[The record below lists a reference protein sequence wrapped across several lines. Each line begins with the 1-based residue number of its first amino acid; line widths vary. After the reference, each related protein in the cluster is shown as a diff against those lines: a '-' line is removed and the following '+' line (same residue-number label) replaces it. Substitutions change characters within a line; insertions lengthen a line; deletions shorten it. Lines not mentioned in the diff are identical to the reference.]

1 VLKCKSLV
9 EVFDFLILKAIFV
22 TLFHTN
28 LHLNMSQQQSNGS
41 QVTNYQIDDS
51 GFRQRLEDFKASMNR
66 AFHQI
71 DNIDEFCS
79 TRGLPP
85 AVLAELMS
93 TNPMSLCIPTQY
105 GGLNGDVKHNI
116 AVVSAASYE
125 SLALSLTLG
134 INNALFIQ
142 PFAKYGQEAAKVEV
156 FKRFLNNQAMGGLMI
171 TEPDFG
177 SDALNMTTSCTEKD
191 GSYHLKGKKHW
202 AGLTGMADFWILT
215 SRRTSESGSLMRDIE
230 MFVCD
235 VHAKNQNIVVEE
247 YFENLGLYQIP
258 YGRNHID
265 VIIPQE
271 KKLIPKTNGIQMML
285 DLLHRSRFQFPGMAL
300 GFVKRIL
307 DEAITHAKSRLI
319 TNKHLFEYDQ
329 VQHRLSRLQANFT
342 ICSAFCLRSG
352 EIGGVEHDLSPLGL
366 EANITKS
373 VTSDLMQE
381 SAQSLLQLVGAKG
394 YKLNHIAGK
403 SVVDSRPFQIFEGSN
418 DILYNQIAESVLKL
432 MKTAKE
438 KSFYT
443 FLKGYAGRAADR
455 IQELVSFDI
464 EAPFAQRKLVEFG
477 QVMSRIVSLDMVLYL
492 EEKGFRKDLVDNALL
507 VLKQEISS
515 MMNTFHYANTAVVVA
530 DYEEK
535 SFWLD
540 F

>member
-1 VLKCKSLV
+1 ML
-9 EVFDFLILKAIFV
+9 D
-22 TLFHTN
+22 
-28 LHLNMSQQQSNGS
+28 
-41 QVTNYQIDDS
+41 
-51 GFRQRLEDFKASMNR
+51 R
-66 AFHQI
+66 
-71 DNIDEFCS
+71 
-79 TRGLPP
+79 
-85 AVLAELMS
+85 
-93 TNPMSLCIPTQY
+93 
-105 GGLNGDVKHNI
+105 
-116 AVVSAASYE
+116 
-125 SLALSLTLG
+125 
-134 INNALFIQ
+134 
-142 PFAKYGQEAAKVEV
+142 
-156 FKRFLNNQAMGGLMI
+156 
-171 TEPDFG
+171 
-177 SDALNMTTSCTEKD
+177 
-191 GSYHLKGKKHW
+191 KHW
-202 AGLTGMADFWILT
+202 AGLTGMADFWLLT
-215 SRRTSESGSLMRDIE
+215 ARKTTESGSLMRDIE

-235 VHAKNQNIVVEE
+235 VHAPGQNIVVEE

-258 YGRNHID
+258 YGRNILD
-265 VIIPQE
+265 VYIPEE

-307 DEAITHAKSRLI
+307 DEAITHTKSRLVG
-319 TNKHLFEYDQ
+319 NKPLFDYDQ
-329 VQHRLSRLQANFT
+329 VQHRLSRIQANFT
-342 ICSAFCLRSG
+342 ICSAFCNRSG
-352 EIGGVEHDLSPLGL
+352 EIAGVEHDLSTMGL

-394 YKLNHIAGK
+394 YKLNHIAGR

-438 KSFYT
+438 KSLYQ

-455 IQELVSFDI
+455 IQEMVSFDL

-477 QVMSRIVSLDMVLYL
+477 QVISRIVSMDLVLYL
-492 EEKGFRKDLVDNALL
+492 EEKGFNKDLVDNAVL

-515 MMNTFHYANTAVVVA
+515 MINTFQYANGALVVA

>member
-1 VLKCKSLV
+1 
-9 EVFDFLILKAIFV
+9 
-22 TLFHTN
+22 
-28 LHLNMSQQQSNGS
+28 MSQQQSKEI
-41 QVTNYQIDDS
+41 QHINYQTNQEA
-51 GFRQRLEDFKASMNR
+51 FRQFLEDFKASMKR
-66 AFHQI
+66 AFHQDDKI
-71 DNIDEFCS
+71 DQFCS

-85 AVLAELMS
+85 AVLSELMS
-93 TNPMSLCIPTQY
+93 LNPMSLCIPMEY
-105 GGLNGDVKHNI
+105 GGFNGNVKENI
-116 AVVSAASYE
+116 ALVSAASYE

-134 INNALFIQ
+134 INNGLFIQ
-142 PFAKYGQEAAKVEV
+142 PFAKYGQESAKAKVFEQFV
-156 FKRFLNNQAMGGLMI
+156 NSRRMGGLMI

-177 SDALNMTTSCTEKD
+177 SDALNMNTSCTEKE
-191 GSYHLKGKKHW
+191 GIYHLKGKKHW

-215 SRRTSESGSLMRDIE
+215 ARRRTETGGLMRDIE

-235 VHAKNQNIVVEE
+235 VHAKGQNIVVEE

-258 YGRNHID
+258 YGRNNID
-265 VIIPQE
+265 VYIPEE
-271 KKLIPKTNGIQMML
+271 KKLIPKSNGIQMML
-285 DLLHRSRFQFPGMAL
+285 DLLHRSRFQFPGMGL
-300 GFVKRIL
+300 GIIKRIL
-307 DEAITHAKSRLI
+307 DEAITHTRMRLVS
-319 TNKHLFEYDQ
+319 NKHLFDYDQ

-342 ICSAFCLRSG
+342 ICSAFCLKSG
-352 EIGGVEHDLSPLGL
+352 EIAGVENDLSTLGL

-373 VTSDLMQE
+373 VTSDMMQE

-394 YKLNHIAGK
+394 YKLNHIAGR

-438 KSFYT
+438 KSLFQ

-455 IQELVSFDI
+455 IQEMVSFDL

-477 QVMSRIVSLDMVLYL
+477 QVISRIVSMDLVLYL
-492 EEKGFRKDLVDNALL
+492 EEKGFRKDLIDNTLI
-507 VLKQEISS
+507 VLRQEIST
-515 MMNTFHYANTAVVVA
+515 MLNTFKFANNALVVTE
-530 DYEEK
+530 YEEN

>member
-1 VLKCKSLV
+1 
-9 EVFDFLILKAIFV
+9 
-22 TLFHTN
+22 
-28 LHLNMSQQQSNGS
+28 MSQEQLKEKQA
-41 QVTNYQIDDS
+41 VNYQTNELA
-51 GFRQRLEDFKASMNR
+51 FRQLLENFKLSMKR
-66 AFHQI
+66 AFHEEDKI
-71 DNIDEFCS
+71 DQFCS

-93 TNPMSLCIPTQY
+93 GNPMSLCIPMKY
-105 GGLNGDVKHNI
+105 GGLNGNVKENI
-116 AVVSAASYE
+116 AFVSAASYE

-142 PFAKYGQEAAKVEV
+142 PVAKYGQESAKVKV
-156 FKRFLNNQAMGGLMI
+156 FEQFLKNSTMGGLMI

-177 SDALNMTTSCTEKD
+177 SDALSMNTSCTEKD
-191 GSYHLKGKKHW
+191 GIYHLKGKKHW
-202 AGLTGMADFWILT
+202 AGLTGMADFWLLT
-215 SRRTSESGSLMRDIE
+215 ARRKTESGSLMRDIE

-235 VHAKNQNIVVEE
+235 VHAPGQNIVVEE

-258 YGRNHID
+258 YGRNNID
-265 VIIPQE
+265 VYIPEE

-285 DLLHRSRFQFPGMAL
+285 DLLHRSRFQFPGMGL
-300 GFVKRIL
+300 GFIKRIL
-307 DEAITHAKSRLI
+307 DEAITHTKSRLVS
-319 TNKHLFEYDQ
+319 NRHLFDYDQ

-342 ICSAFCLRSG
+342 ICSAFCLKSG
-352 EIGGVEHDLSPLGL
+352 EIAGVEHDLSTMGL

-394 YKLNHIAGK
+394 YKLNHIAGR

-438 KSFYT
+438 KSLYQ
-443 FLKGYAGRAADR
+443 FLKGYASRAADR
-455 IQELVSFDI
+455 IQEMVSFDL
-464 EAPFAQRKLVEFG
+464 ETPFAQRKLVEFG
-477 QVMSRIVSLDMVLYL
+477 QVISRIVSMDVVLYM
-492 EEKGFRKDLVDNALL
+492 EEKGFRKDLIDNAVL

-515 MMNTFHYANTAVVVA
+515 MINTFKYANNALVVA
-530 DYEEK
+530 DYEED